1 MVSYM
6 SIPAQEGHGLLIES
20 LPGDW
25 REARLLGR
33 VQLPQG
39 PTPVLIENG
48 RVYDLSSAAPTV
60 AQAGATVRV
69 NGVTVGSGTASGA
82 MSPVP

>member
-1 MVSYM
+1 MTSYM
-6 SIPAQEGHGLLIES
+6 SMPAQEGHGLLIES

-60 AQAGATVRV
+60 AQAAAHPDPRRHRLHRPAPWG
-69 NGVTVGSGTASGA
+69 
-82 MSPVP
+82 